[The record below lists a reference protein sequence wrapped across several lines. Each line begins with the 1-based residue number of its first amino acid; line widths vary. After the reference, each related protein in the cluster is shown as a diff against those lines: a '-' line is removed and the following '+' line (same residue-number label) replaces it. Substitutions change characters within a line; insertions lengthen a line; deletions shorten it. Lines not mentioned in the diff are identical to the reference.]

1 MPDARYWHNGEAQFF
16 TVLSGASK
24 AKFYA
29 AVFFIFSAFGVLW
42 DIGSSTSRAWY
53 MIAAWVVYSGAIAV
67 MFAHAFTHN
76 RKLLFAVIPLSFVI
90 PMVLE
95 NLARTWH
102 LVTVDPGGGQWP
114 HMIASIVLVVMG
126 YILFISFIN
135 GEGARSFRLQT
146 EVNMAE
152 RIHDNLVPPI
162 DERTGTL
169 ELRGVSHSSSEVG
182 GDLLDAVIDAD
193 RVRLCVADVSGHGV
207 QAGLMM
213 GMMKSAVRM
222 KLLQSDDLKSLV
234 NDLNRVSFQVKTPEM
249 FVTAAFMRFDHSRT
263 AQWALAGHPPILHY
277 IKDEGRT
284 AQIASPSPPLG
295 ILESIEYTA
304 FDIAFAPGDLFVILT
319 DGLTEVFDES
329 EEVFGIEPI
338 VDIITTMAD
347 QPLAAIEKTILAAV
361 QEFGQQDDDQTLL
374 LVRVL

>member
-1 MPDARYWHNGEAQFF
+1 MAERRTGNVGEAQFF

-67 MFAHAFTHN
+67 LYAHAFTHN
-76 RKLLFAVIPLSFVI
+76 RKLLFAVIPLSFLI
-90 PMVLE
+90 PMALE
-95 NLARTWH
+95 SIARSYH

-126 YILFISFIN
+126 YILFISFIS

-162 DERTGTL
+162 DTRTDKL

-182 GDLLDAVIDAD
+182 GDLLDAVIDTD

-277 IKDEGRT
+277 IKDEERVE
-284 AQIASPSPPLG
+284 QIESPSPPLG
-295 ILESIEYTA
+295 ILDTIKYDA

-319 DGLTEVFDES
+319 DGLTEVFDQD

-338 VDIITTMAD
+338 VDIITAMAD
-347 QPLAAIEKTILAAV
+347 QPLAALERAILDAV
-361 QEFGQQDDDQTLL
+361 RAFGQQDDDQTLL